1 MDSYRDWIPLEE
13 IARLEGLP
21 YKTVQKRLTRSRAL
35 SKCEEQDARKRLYP
49 ITVLTPAARTQW
61 LSEQATPAPD
71 DPEPGVQ
78 ASGVSHLESPESTKP
93 TSSLMA
99 MTGAGQETPG
109 AIVCLTASALVA
121 PAGGA
126 SLSQPL
132 LPFAPPSPS
141 DEARAE
147 VVAGIPNREQ
157 RYVEKWL
164 GVLADHLN
172 GTWKRYLGTEY
183 GGFAINKREDFL
195 KARARIEDV
204 SERSIY
210 SKLALARRI
219 LKDHEVPAKRKWQEI
234 AEALRPKL
242 RPGRSSAAFFVQ
254 EENAWMWPEL
264 RRIYLN
270 QAQFSKEHTYRL
282 FIELLRGKQ
291 HAHKLGH
298 YYCEPTRWQ
307 VFTALEKIARP
318 EVVLARQGE
327 KAYDDQ
333 CAPYITRRAPDFSGD
348 FVSTDQKYLDVLCR
362 DHSWHLGRI
371 WMVSFVDVASA
382 LWLGSAFGPGLS
394 GDMVMDAAAMMLEV
408 CKPKNVQMDLGKE
421 FIGQRFTGGIFK
433 LSGERFY
440 GEAIGLWER
449 LGVNPV
455 KAIGMN
461 PKTKPIERWHR
472 CVRDFEQLWPT
483 WTGSNTAER
492 PEQLSEI
499 ERQVKEKAEL
509 FKQGRG
515 DPPPVPT
522 IEELIRGFMFWAE
535 RVWNQRARSHGQY
548 RPGLTPREAWNVKR
562 PEGGHRAL
570 SAAEIEYYT
579 ADRKFVKIARGGQI
593 NLWFHGQK
601 VEYQAP
607 ELFMLQG
614 MEEKVEVLISRRD
627 LSQVTVIYPVAGGS
641 KSCVAK
647 WKGESTWG
655 EESRDSVKLRMRCI
669 ATVKRALKRGINDMQ
684 NASELLGAA
693 PYLPTAELLAQASS
707 DKLIDARQAFGS
719 PAGEK
724 AESRNQKL
732 ENDHPSI
739 GSVEWMMRKRGRRQ
753 TSEEA
758 ADEVWKLMKEQKL

>member
-1 MDSYRDWIPLEE
+1 MDSHRDWIRLED

-21 YKTVQKRLTRSRAL
+21 YKTVQKSLHRSRAL
-35 SKCEEQDARKRLYP
+35 SKRDEQDARRRVYSV
-49 ITVLTPAARTQW
+49 TVLTPGARTKW
-61 LSEQATPAPD
+61 LSEQASPAPQI
-71 DPEPGVQ
+71 PEATFQ
-78 ASGVSHLESPESTKP
+78 APGVSHLNSPESISP
-93 TSSLMA
+93 SGLMA
-99 MTGAGQETPG
+99 ATDAGRTTPS
-109 AIVCLTASALVA
+109 AIAHLAASALA
-121 PAGGA
+121 SSAGA
-126 SLSQPL
+126 DSLSQPL

-141 DEARAE
+141 DEARAKA
-147 VVAGIPNREQ
+147 VAAIPEREQ
-157 RYVEKWL
+157 KHVDKWL
-164 GVLADHLN
+164 ALLADHLN
-172 GTWKRYLGTEY
+172 GTWKRYLGADY
-183 GGFAINKREDFL
+183 AGFAINKREDFL
-195 KARARIEDV
+195 KAQARMECV
-204 SERSIY
+204 SERSVY
-210 SKLALARRI
+210 SKLALARDI
-219 LKDHEVPAKRKWQEI
+219 LKNASVPTERKWQEI
-234 AEALRPKL
+234 AEAMRPKL

-264 RRIYLN
+264 RRIYLS

-282 FIELLRGKQ
+282 FIELLRSKQ
-291 HAHKLGH
+291 RVHRLGH
-298 YYCEPTRWQ
+298 YYCQPTKWQ

-318 EVVLARQGE
+318 EKVLARQGD
-327 KAYDDQ
+327 KAYDDK
-333 CAPYITRRAPDFSGD
+333 CSPYITRRAPEFSGD
-348 FVSTDQKYLDVLCR
+348 FVSTDQKYIDVLCR
-362 DHSWHLGRI
+362 DHSWNLGRI

-382 LWLGSAFGPGLS
+382 LWLGSAFGPCLS

-408 CKPKNVQMDLGKE
+408 CKPRNVQMDLGKE

-440 GEAIGLWER
+440 SEAVGLWER
-449 LGVNPV
+449 LGVNVV
-455 KAIGMN
+455 KAIGRN

-472 CVRDFEQLWPT
+472 SVRDFEQLWPT

-499 ERQVKEKAEL
+499 EREVKDKVEL

-522 IEELIRGFMFWAE
+522 IEDVIRGFIFWAE
-535 RVWNQRARSHGQY
+535 QVWNQRARSRGQY

-601 VEYQAP
+601 IEYEAP

-614 MEEKVEVLISRRD
+614 LEEKVEVLISRRD
-627 LSQVTVIYPVAGGS
+627 LSQVTVIYGVPGGS
-641 KSCVAK
+641 RSCVAR

-669 ATVKRALKRGINDMQ
+669 ATVKRALKRGLKDTQ

-693 PYLPTAELLAQASS
+693 PYLPTSELLAQASS
-707 DKLIDARQAFGS
+707 DKLIQARQAFGAEKQDS
-719 PAGEK
+719 GSRIQDSAEKHGE
-724 AESRNQKL
+724 
-732 ENDHPSI
+732 I
-739 GSVEWMMRKRGRRQ
+739 GSVEWAMRRHGRHQ

-758 ADEVWKLMKEQKL
+758 ADEVWKLMNGTKL